1 LSARAMSNPG
11 SEQNPTQS
19 TPAPAQGNPFVQAGT
34 QEHNFHTQ
42 FAFDVN
48 KQIGK
53 LEVGLDHIEKRMEK
67 VEGKLDQVHLDVSG
81 AKKIAWAFGVILSIM
96 GALGLM
102 GLNKIL
108 DLVVAHYSK

>member
-1 LSARAMSNPG
+1 MSARASSNPG
-11 SEQNPTQS
+11 SEQTSTQS
-19 TPAPAQGNPFVQAGT
+19 TPIPAQGNPLVQTGT

-53 LEVGLDHIEKRMEK
+53 LEVGLEHIENRMDK
-67 VEGKLDQVHLDVSG
+67 VEIKLDQVHLDVNG
-81 AKKIAWAFGVILSIM
+81 AKKIAWAFGMVLSIM

-108 DLVVAHYSK
+108 DLVVAHYAK